1 MNIFKKVFLLF
12 LFTINS
18 IAGERI
24 ITLSPSI
31 NEIVFALGS
40 GNNIVANTKYCDFP
54 EESKQIPKVGGY
66 SSISLEKMLVSK
78 PTLVLAQDYDN
89 ELISNIKKL
98 NLNVKVFKT
107 NNLKSIK
114 TTISSIGKLLEKNEK
129 AEELNNG
136 IDTSLENIKNI
147 ISNKKILVVISPR
160 EDLNKI
166 IYVAGNNLYFNDI
179 IEASGNKN
187 AYVSSSLSQP
197 IVNVEK
203 IIKMNPDVIVLLAP
217 YINERKISHEDMKK
231 SWLNLPINAGKE
243 KEVYIIDK
251 EYAGI
256 PSNRVVNFIN
266 DFRNILEN
274 VRNK

>member
-1 MNIFKKVFLLF
+1 MKKILNLLLLF
-12 LFTINS
+12 SLNLL
-18 IAGERI
+18 GEQRI

-40 GNNIVANTKYCDFP
+40 GKDIVANTQYCNYP

-66 SSISLEKMLVSK
+66 ASVSLEKLLVSR
-78 PTLVLAQDYDN
+78 PSIILAQDYDN

-98 NLNVKVFKT
+98 NLNVKTFKT
-107 NNLKSIK
+107 NNLESIK
-114 TTISSIGKLLEKNEK
+114 KTITSIGTLLQKDKK
-129 AEELNNG
+129 AEELVTN
-136 IDTSLENIKNI
+136 IDNTLLNIKDI
-147 ISNKKILVVISPR
+147 VKDKKILVVISPR
-160 EDLNKI
+160 EDLGKI

-187 AYVSSSLSQP
+187 AFHSSSLSQP

-203 IIKMNPDVIVLLAP
+203 IIKMNPDIVILLAP
-217 YINERKISHEDMKK
+217 YINERKISHEDMKS
-231 SWLNLPINAGKE
+231 SWLELPINAAKE
-243 KEVYIIDK
+243 KKVYIIDK

-256 PSNRVVNFIN
+256 PSNRVVHFI
-266 DFRNILEN
+266 DDYAKILED

>member
-1 MNIFKKVFLLF
+1 MNILKKVFLLF
-12 LFTINS
+12 LFTINL

-31 NEIVFALGS
+31 NEIVFALGN
-40 GNNIVANTKYCDFP
+40 GKDIVANTKFCNFP
-54 EESKQIPKVGGY
+54 EESKKIPKIGGY
-66 SSISLEKMLVSK
+66 ASISLEKMLVAK

-89 ELISNIKKL
+89 ELILNIKKL
-98 NLNVKVFKT
+98 KLNVKTFKT

-114 TTISSIGKLLEKNEK
+114 NTISSIGMLLKKNEK
-129 AEELNNG
+129 ADELNNG
-136 IDTSLENIKNI
+136 IDNSLENIKNI

-203 IIKMNPDVIVLLAP
+203 IIKMNPDVIIMLAP
-217 YINERKISHEDMKK
+217 YINERKISHDDMKK
-231 SWLNLPINAGKE
+231 PWLGLPINAAKE
-243 KEVYIIDK
+243 KMVYIIDK

-266 DFRNILEN
+266 DFRNILED
-274 VRNK
+274 VRSK